1 MKKNFLDIK
10 KKLFRSQQK
19 FFWVSKKIFLGVKK
33 KKKKKLGIKKNKKF
47 FWISKKKFL
56 GVKKKIGYQK
66 K

>member
-33 KKKKKLGIKKNKKF
+33 KKKKN
-47 FWISKKKFL
+47 WVSKKIKTFF
-56 GVKKKIGYQK
+56 GYQK
-66 K
+66 KNF